1 MRRATL
7 TTLVALAAVPL
18 LAGCYRVTVVTGAPP
33 SAVVVDR
40 PWQPSFIGGLVPPPE
55 LNVQEACPNG
65 VARVMT
71 QRSFLNQLANAI
83 LFGLFSPMHTT
94 VTCASGPVRR

>member
-1 MRRATL
+1 MRRAP
-7 TTLVALAAVPL
+7 LVALAAVPL

-40 PWQPSFIGGLVPPPE
+40 PWQHSFIGGLVPPAE
-55 LNVQEACPNG
+55 LNVQEPCPNG

-71 QRSFLNQLANAI
+71 EQTFVNSVARVVTSGI
-83 LFGLFSPMHTT
+83 YSPMRAL
-94 VTCASGPVRR
+94 VTCASGPVPR